1 MAKVAFVFS
10 GQGDQYP
17 GMGADL
23 AQTSE
28 AAEKIFAVC
37 DEIRPGTSA
46 MCFGGSAEDLRV
58 TSNTQPCLYAMELAA
73 AEALAERGLQADCV
87 AGFSLGEVAAAAFA
101 GYYSVQ
107 AGFRLVMRRGELMQ
121 ACADRVR
128 TSMVAVLKLSSEK
141 VEELAGHFG
150 QVYPVNYNCPGQI
163 SVAGQADQM
172 RKFMAE
178 VRENGG
184 RAVPLK
190 VAGAFH
196 SPFMEGAREPFAS
209 AIDEEL
215 LKNPTGRMGNRAASA
230 SAILENKRTG
240 AEAENELVQDSV
252 RRVLPLYSNVTA
264 QPYGENFTELL
275 SSQLCN
281 PVRWEQLVRNMMESG
296 VDTFVEIGPGRTLTN
311 MIHRISVD
319 VKAVSYREMLE
330 ENA

>member
-28 AAEKIFAVC
+28 AAENIFAVC

-46 MCFGGSAEDLRV
+46 MCFGGNAEDLRV

-87 AGFSLGEVAAAAFA
+87 AGFSLGEVVAAAFA

-178 VRENGG
+178 VRENDG

-215 LKNPTGRMGNRAASA
+215 EKSPIG
-230 SAILENKRTG
+230 AI
-240 AEAENELVQDSV
+240 
-252 RRVLPLYSNVTA
+252 PLYSDVTA

-311 MIHRISVD
+311 MIHRISAD

>member
-28 AAEKIFAVC
+28 AAENIFAVC

-215 LKNPTGRMGNRAASA
+215 EKSPIG
-230 SAILENKRTG
+230 AI
-240 AEAENELVQDSV
+240 
-252 RRVLPLYSNVTA
+252 PLYSDVTA
-264 QPYGENFTELL
+264 QPYRENVTELL

-311 MIHRISVD
+311 MIHRISAD

>member
-46 MCFGGSAEDLRV
+46 MCFGGSAEDLGV
-58 TSNTQPCLYAMELAA
+58 TSNTQPCLYVMELAA

-87 AGFSLGEVAAAAFA
+87 AGFSLGEVVAAAFA

-215 LKNPTGRMGNRAASA
+215 EKSPIG
-230 SAILENKRTG
+230 AI
-240 AEAENELVQDSV
+240 
-252 RRVLPLYSNVTA
+252 PLYSDVTA
-264 QPYGENFTELL
+264 QPYGENVTELL

-311 MIHRISVD
+311 MIHRISAD
-319 VKAVSYREMLE
+319 VKAVPYREMLE

>member
-28 AAEKIFAVC
+28 AAENIFAVC

-46 MCFGGSAEDLRV
+46 MCFEGSAEDLRV

-215 LKNPTGRMGNRAASA
+215 EKSPIG
-230 SAILENKRTG
+230 AI
-240 AEAENELVQDSV
+240 
-252 RRVLPLYSNVTA
+252 PLYSDVTA
-264 QPYGENFTELL
+264 QPYGENVTELL

-311 MIHRISVD
+311 MIHRISAD
-319 VKAVSYREMLE
+319 VKAVPYREMLE

>member
-28 AAEKIFAVC
+28 AAENIFAVC

-46 MCFGGSAEDLRV
+46 MCFGGNAEDLKV

-101 GYYSVQ
+101 GYYSIQ

-215 LKNPTGRMGNRAASA
+215 EKSPIG
-230 SAILENKRTG
+230 AI
-240 AEAENELVQDSV
+240 
-252 RRVLPLYSNVTA
+252 PLYSDVTA

-311 MIHRISVD
+311 MIHRISAD

>member
-73 AEALAERGLQADCV
+73 AEALAESGLQADCV

-215 LKNPTGRMGNRAASA
+215 EKSPIG
-230 SAILENKRTG
+230 AI
-240 AEAENELVQDSV
+240 
-252 RRVLPLYSNVTA
+252 PLYSDVTA
-264 QPYGENFTELL
+264 QPYGENVTELL
-275 SSQLCN
+275 SSQLGN

-311 MIHRISVD
+311 MIHRISAD
-319 VKAVSYREMLE
+319 VKAVPYREMLE

>member
-28 AAEKIFAVC
+28 AAENIFAVC
-37 DEIRPGTSA
+37 DGIRPGTSA

-87 AGFSLGEVAAAAFA
+87 AGFSLGEVVAAAFA

-178 VRENGG
+178 VRENDG

-215 LKNPTGRMGNRAASA
+215 EKSPIG
-230 SAILENKRTG
+230 AI
-240 AEAENELVQDSV
+240 
-252 RRVLPLYSNVTA
+252 PLYSDVTA

-311 MIHRISVD
+311 MIHRISAD

>member
-46 MCFGGSAEDLRV
+46 MCFGGSAEDLGV
-58 TSNTQPCLYAMELAA
+58 TSNTQPCLYVMELAA

-87 AGFSLGEVAAAAFA
+87 AGFSLGEVVAAAFA

-196 SPFMEGAREPFAS
+196 SPFMEEAREPFAS

-215 LKNPTGRMGNRAASA
+215 EKSPIG
-230 SAILENKRTG
+230 AI
-240 AEAENELVQDSV
+240 
-252 RRVLPLYSNVTA
+252 PLYSNVTA

>member
-28 AAEKIFAVC
+28 AAGNIFAVC

-215 LKNPTGRMGNRAASA
+215 EKSPIG
-230 SAILENKRTG
+230 AI
-240 AEAENELVQDSV
+240 
-252 RRVLPLYSNVTA
+252 PLYSDVTA

-281 PVRWEQLVRNMMESG
+281 PVRWEQLVRNMMKSG

-311 MIHRISVD
+311 MIHRISTD

>member
-87 AGFSLGEVAAAAFA
+87 AGFSLGEVVAAAFA

-215 LKNPTGRMGNRAASA
+215 EKSPIG
-230 SAILENKRTG
+230 AI
-240 AEAENELVQDSV
+240 
-252 RRVLPLYSNVTA
+252 PLYSDVTA
-264 QPYGENFTELL
+264 QPYGENVTELL

-311 MIHRISVD
+311 MIHRISAD

>member
-28 AAEKIFAVC
+28 AAENIFAVC

-87 AGFSLGEVAAAAFA
+87 AGFSLGEVVAAAFA

-178 VRENGG
+178 VRENDG

-215 LKNPTGRMGNRAASA
+215 EKSPIG
-230 SAILENKRTG
+230 AI
-240 AEAENELVQDSV
+240 
-252 RRVLPLYSNVTA
+252 PLYSDVTA

-281 PVRWEQLVRNMMESG
+281 PVRWEQLVRNMMKSG

-311 MIHRISVD
+311 MIHRISAD

>member
-28 AAEKIFAVC
+28 AAENIFAVC

-46 MCFGGSAEDLRV
+46 MCFEGSAEDLRV

-215 LKNPTGRMGNRAASA
+215 EKSPIG
-230 SAILENKRTG
+230 AI
-240 AEAENELVQDSV
+240 
-252 RRVLPLYSNVTA
+252 PLYSDVTA

-311 MIHRISVD
+311 MIHRISAD
-319 VKAVSYREMLE
+319 VKAVPYREMLE

>member
-28 AAEKIFAVC
+28 AAENIFAVC

-73 AEALAERGLQADCV
+73 AEALVERGLQADCV

-215 LKNPTGRMGNRAASA
+215 EKSPIG
-230 SAILENKRTG
+230 AI
-240 AEAENELVQDSV
+240 
-252 RRVLPLYSNVTA
+252 PLYSDVTA
-264 QPYGENFTELL
+264 QPYGENVTELL

-311 MIHRISVD
+311 MIHRISAD
-319 VKAVSYREMLE
+319 VKAVPYREMLE

>member
-28 AAEKIFAVC
+28 AAENIFAVC
-37 DEIRPGTSA
+37 DGIRPGTSA

-87 AGFSLGEVAAAAFA
+87 AGFSLGEVVAAAFA

-215 LKNPTGRMGNRAASA
+215 EKSPIG
-230 SAILENKRTG
+230 AI
-240 AEAENELVQDSV
+240 
-252 RRVLPLYSNVTA
+252 PLYSDVTA

-296 VDTFVEIGPGRTLTN
+296 IDTFVEIGPGRTLTN
-311 MIHRISVD
+311 MIHRISAD

>member
-1 MAKVAFVFS
+1 
-10 GQGDQYP
+10 
-17 GMGADL
+17 
-23 AQTSE
+23 
-28 AAEKIFAVC
+28 
-37 DEIRPGTSA
+37 
-46 MCFGGSAEDLRV
+46 
-58 TSNTQPCLYAMELAA
+58 MELAA

-196 SPFMEGAREPFAS
+196 SSFMEGAREPFAS

-215 LKNPTGRMGNRAASA
+215 EKSPIG
-230 SAILENKRTG
+230 AI
-240 AEAENELVQDSV
+240 
-252 RRVLPLYSNVTA
+252 PLYSDVTA

-311 MIHRISVD
+311 MIHRISAD
-319 VKAVSYREMLE
+319 VKVVSYREMLE

>member
-215 LKNPTGRMGNRAASA
+215 EKSPIG
-230 SAILENKRTG
+230 AI
-240 AEAENELVQDSV
+240 
-252 RRVLPLYSNVTA
+252 PLYSDVTA

-311 MIHRISVD
+311 MIHRISAD
-319 VKAVSYREMLE
+319 VKAVPYREMLE

>member
-28 AAEKIFAVC
+28 AAENIFAVC

-46 MCFGGSAEDLRV
+46 MCFEGSAEDLRV

-215 LKNPTGRMGNRAASA
+215 EKSPIG
-230 SAILENKRTG
+230 AI
-240 AEAENELVQDSV
+240 
-252 RRVLPLYSNVTA
+252 PLYSDVTA

-311 MIHRISVD
+311 MIHRISAD

>member
-28 AAEKIFAVC
+28 AAENIFAVC

-46 MCFGGSAEDLRV
+46 MCFGGSVEDLRV

-87 AGFSLGEVAAAAFA
+87 AGFSLGEVVAAAFA

-215 LKNPTGRMGNRAASA
+215 EKSPIG
-230 SAILENKRTG
+230 AI
-240 AEAENELVQDSV
+240 
-252 RRVLPLYSNVTA
+252 PLYSDVTA

-311 MIHRISVD
+311 MIHRISAD

>member
-23 AQTSE
+23 AQASE
-28 AAEKIFAVC
+28 AAENIFAVC

-172 RKFMAE
+172 REFMAE

-215 LKNPTGRMGNRAASA
+215 EKSPIG
-230 SAILENKRTG
+230 AI
-240 AEAENELVQDSV
+240 
-252 RRVLPLYSNVTA
+252 PLYSDVTA
-264 QPYGENFTELL
+264 QPYGENVTELL

-311 MIHRISVD
+311 MIHRISAD

>member
-28 AAEKIFAVC
+28 AAENIFAVC

-46 MCFGGSAEDLRV
+46 MCFGGNAEDLRV

-87 AGFSLGEVAAAAFA
+87 AGFSLGEVVAAAFA

-215 LKNPTGRMGNRAASA
+215 EKSPIG
-230 SAILENKRTG
+230 AI
-240 AEAENELVQDSV
+240 
-252 RRVLPLYSNVTA
+252 PLYSDVTA

-311 MIHRISVD
+311 MIHRISAD

>member
-28 AAEKIFAVC
+28 AAENIFAVC

-172 RKFMAE
+172 REFMAE

-215 LKNPTGRMGNRAASA
+215 EKSPIG
-230 SAILENKRTG
+230 AI
-240 AEAENELVQDSV
+240 
-252 RRVLPLYSNVTA
+252 PLYSDVTA
-264 QPYGENFTELL
+264 QPYGENVTELL

-311 MIHRISVD
+311 MIHRISAD
-319 VKAVSYREMLE
+319 VKAVPYREMLE

>member
-28 AAEKIFAVC
+28 AAENIFAVC

-215 LKNPTGRMGNRAASA
+215 EKSPIG
-230 SAILENKRTG
+230 AI
-240 AEAENELVQDSV
+240 
-252 RRVLPLYSNVTA
+252 PLYSDVTA
-264 QPYGENFTELL
+264 QLYGENVTELL

-296 VDTFVEIGPGRTLTN
+296 IDTFVEIGPGRTLTN
-311 MIHRISVD
+311 MIHRISAD

>member
-28 AAEKIFAVC
+28 AAENIFAVC

-128 TSMVAVLKLSSEK
+128 TSMVAVLKLPSEK

-215 LKNPTGRMGNRAASA
+215 EKSPIG
-230 SAILENKRTG
+230 AI
-240 AEAENELVQDSV
+240 
-252 RRVLPLYSNVTA
+252 PLYSDVTA
-264 QPYGENFTELL
+264 QPYGENVTELL

-311 MIHRISVD
+311 MIHRISAD
-319 VKAVSYREMLE
+319 VKAVPYREMLE

>member
-28 AAEKIFAVC
+28 AAENIFAVC
-37 DEIRPGTSA
+37 DGIRPGTSA

-87 AGFSLGEVAAAAFA
+87 AGFSLGEVVAAAFA

-178 VRENGG
+178 VRENDG

-215 LKNPTGRMGNRAASA
+215 EKSPIG
-230 SAILENKRTG
+230 AI
-240 AEAENELVQDSV
+240 
-252 RRVLPLYSNVTA
+252 PLYSDVTA
-264 QPYGENFTELL
+264 QLYGENVTELL

-296 VDTFVEIGPGRTLTN
+296 IDTFVEIGPGRTLTN
-311 MIHRISVD
+311 MIHRISAD

>member
-28 AAEKIFAVC
+28 AAENIFAVC

-46 MCFGGSAEDLRV
+46 MCFGGNAEDLRV

-101 GYYSVQ
+101 GYYSIQ

-215 LKNPTGRMGNRAASA
+215 EKSPIG
-230 SAILENKRTG
+230 AI
-240 AEAENELVQDSV
+240 
-252 RRVLPLYSNVTA
+252 PLYSDVTA

-311 MIHRISVD
+311 MIHRISAD

>member
-10 GQGDQYP
+10 GQGDQYS

-28 AAEKIFAVC
+28 AAENIFAIC
-37 DEIRPGTSA
+37 DGIRPGTSA
-46 MCFGGSAEDLRV
+46 MCFEGSAEDLRV

-215 LKNPTGRMGNRAASA
+215 EKSPIG
-230 SAILENKRTG
+230 AI
-240 AEAENELVQDSV
+240 
-252 RRVLPLYSNVTA
+252 PLYSDVTA

-311 MIHRISVD
+311 MIHRISAD
-319 VKAVSYREMLE
+319 VKAVPYREMLE

>member
-10 GQGDQYP
+10 GQGDQYS

-28 AAEKIFAVC
+28 AAENIFAIC
-37 DEIRPGTSA
+37 DGIRPGTSA

-121 ACADRVR
+121 ACVDRVR

-215 LKNPTGRMGNRAASA
+215 EKSPIG
-230 SAILENKRTG
+230 AI
-240 AEAENELVQDSV
+240 
-252 RRVLPLYSNVTA
+252 PLYSDVTA

-311 MIHRISVD
+311 MIHRISAD

>member
-107 AGFRLVMRRGELMQ
+107 VGFRLVMRRGELMQ

-128 TSMVAVLKLSSEK
+128 TSMIAVLKLSSEK

-215 LKNPTGRMGNRAASA
+215 EKSPIG
-230 SAILENKRTG
+230 AI
-240 AEAENELVQDSV
+240 
-252 RRVLPLYSNVTA
+252 PLYSDVTA
-264 QPYGENFTELL
+264 QPYGENVTELL

-311 MIHRISVD
+311 MIHRISAD
-319 VKAVSYREMLE
+319 VKAVPYREMLE